1 MDDLWTNTWRS
12 LRAHKM
18 RFALTSAGILWGA
31 FMLTFLSGTMEGF
44 DQHFRREI
52 EEAGPKIVLMFPGSV
67 LKNRVGERGAR
78 QVELENDDVE
88 RIAGLHSVEDTDHD
102 LLMWSQVVRA
112 GGRTKLLHVNGGNEG
127 TARIRNMVVD
137 QGRFLTATDVERARR
152 VAFLG
157 PTAAERLFGRLPA
170 IGRNIQIE
178 SHSFRV
184 IGVSVPKGEQ
194 LMHIHGKE
202 DLTVIIPWTTAQRL
216 FTKTERLYRMA
227 FTPVT
232 REESFDA
239 VRHTRQLMGLHHGF
253 DPNLRTALSFM
264 NIYEALVDIY
274 GMMVAI
280 RIFLISAGVITLMVG
295 AIGVMNIM
303 LVVVG
308 ERTNEIGLRKAV
320 GATRRAI
327 FTQFLAEAAA
337 VCGVSGTV
345 GAVLGVLMTQLL
357 GAVSPPGTPTASPPV
372 LDPLTVIAVSTS
384 LIAVGMMAG
393 IAPAIRAARV
403 PPAEA
408 LRAS

>member
-1 MDDLWTNTWRS
+1 
-12 LRAHKM
+12 
-18 RFALTSAGILWGA
+18 
-31 FMLTFLSGTMEGF
+31 
-44 DQHFRREI
+44 
-52 EEAGPKIVLMFPGSV
+52 
-67 LKNRVGERGAR
+67 
-78 QVELENDDVE
+78 
-88 RIAGLHSVEDTDHD
+88 
-102 LLMWSQVVRA
+102 
-112 GGRTKLLHVNGGNEG
+112 
-127 TARIRNMVVD
+127 
-137 QGRFLTATDVERARR
+137 
-152 VAFLG
+152 
-157 PTAAERLFGRLPA
+157 
-170 IGRNIQIE
+170 
-178 SHSFRV
+178 V

-202 DLTVIIPWTTAQRL
+202 DLAVIIPWTTAQRL
-216 FTKTERLYRMA
+216 FTKTERLDRMT

-253 DPNLRTALSFM
+253 DPNLKTALSFM

-327 FTQFLAEAAA
+327 FIQFLAEAAA
-337 VCGVSGTV
+337 VCGVSGSV
-345 GAVLGVLMTQLL
+345 GAVLGALMTQLL

-372 LDPLTVIAVSTS
+372 LDPVTVIAVSTS
-384 LIAVGMMAG
+384 LIAVGILAG
-393 IAPAIRAARV
+393 LAPAIRAARV